1 MKKYY
6 VERKNDGNWE
16 RGEIFYD
23 YKDAYNEYLDIL
35 EAYRDS
41 EFAEYVYKNTKI
53 VTVYC

>member
-6 VERKNDGNWE
+6 VERKNDDKWE
-16 RGEIFYD
+16 HGEIYYD
-23 YKDAYNEYLDIL
+23 YEDAYNEYLDIL

-41 EFAEYVYKNTKI
+41 VFAEYVYKNTRI